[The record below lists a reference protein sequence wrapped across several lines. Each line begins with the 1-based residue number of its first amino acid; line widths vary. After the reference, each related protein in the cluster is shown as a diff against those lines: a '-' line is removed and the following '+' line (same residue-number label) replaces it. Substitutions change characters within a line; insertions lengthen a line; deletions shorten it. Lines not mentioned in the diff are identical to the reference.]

1 MNTPNE
7 VETPEAEAAPVRIE
21 DIHPN
26 MTGEEK
32 RRALEEILRVLRG
45 ERD

>member
-7 VETPEAEAAPVRIE
+7 FETPETEAAPVRIE

-26 MTGEEK
+26 MTGENK